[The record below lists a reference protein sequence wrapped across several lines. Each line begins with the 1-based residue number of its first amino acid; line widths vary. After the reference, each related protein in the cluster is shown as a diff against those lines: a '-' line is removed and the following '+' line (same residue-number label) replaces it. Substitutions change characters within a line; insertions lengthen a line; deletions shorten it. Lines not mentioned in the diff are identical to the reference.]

1 MTLKR
6 RSHEIDL
13 TFDDMH
19 GHGQSRPRGQF
30 FNFFNAK
37 GVFLAVNESLR
48 WLKNARGVYF
58 VQGSL
63 YFFSL

>member
-1 MTLKR
+1 M
-6 RSHEIDL
+6 DL

-19 GHGQSRPRGQF
+19 GHSRPRGQF
-30 FNFFNAK
+30 FLIFLSAPVIFFNAK

-48 WLKNARGVYF
+48 WLKNVRGVYLI
-58 VQGSL
+58 QGPF